1 MKPRNDMVGSESA
14 VAASPVR
21 ILVADDH
28 PIVREG
34 LKQVLGA
41 TGDLLVAGEAETAR
55 QALDAIATGAY
66 DLLVLDMNLPD
77 RSGLDLLHD
86 LRHSHPAL
94 PVLVL
99 SLYTQEHFALRVL
112 RAGAAGYL
120 SKAEAPEKLI
130 DAIRKVLAGGRYVS
144 ASLAEQIVE
153 AMGRGPDTPLHAS
166 LSDREYQVL
175 CLLAMGRTVGQI
187 AEALT
192 LSVTTVSTYR
202 VRVLKKLKLTTT
214 ADLMS
219 YALRHNLVE

>member
-1 MKPRNDMVGSESA
+1 MKPRSDRVGPEPMA
-14 VAASPVR
+14 GATPVR
-21 ILVADDH
+21 ILIADDH

-34 LKQVLGA
+34 LKQTLAA
-41 TGDLLVAGEAETAR
+41 TDDLMVAGEAGTAR
-55 QALDAIATGAY
+55 EALDAIAARSY

-86 LRHSHPAL
+86 LRRSHPAL
-94 PVLVL
+94 PILVL
-99 SLYTQEHFALRVL
+99 SLYAQEHFALRAL

-120 SKAEAPEKLI
+120 NKAEAPEKLLE
-130 DAIRKVLAGGRYVS
+130 AIRKVRAGGRYVS

-175 CLLAMGRTVGQI
+175 CLLGMGRTVGQI
-187 AEALT
+187 ADTLN

-202 VRVLKKLKLTTT
+202 VRILKKLKLTTT

-219 YALRHNLVE
+219 YALRHQLVE